1 MGSSDTQIK
10 LKEPRST
17 SQLYLCQN
25 VAFDMV
31 APKDSDSQRLSLL
44 QSCVLTIARPDLG
57 LESQILAPFCS
68 LSMHQAF
75 FISLWQTTKKFGSG
89 YYFLWYILSAN
100 YCFNLNVQVPI
111 SPFTVILPDIKQ
123 LFGYR
128 LHESMLS
135 RLMKYL
141 ICFVIWVFNVFLNS
155 IFLVFTFMCHENQS
169 DLSRLFSCC

>member
-10 LKEPRST
+10 LKKPWSAR
-17 SQLYLCQN
+17 QLYLCLN

-31 APKDSDSQRLSLL
+31 APRDWFAKTLPFAVLCIDISQARSGSGIPN
-44 QSCVLTIARPDLG
+44 SCP
-57 LESQILAPFCS
+57 ILVSVYAS
-68 LSMHQAF
+68 SF
-75 FISLWQTTKKFGSG
+75 FISLWQATKKFGSG

-155 IFLVFTFMCHENQS
+155 IFLVFIFMCHENQS